1 MNPDS
6 RSTIKPHSNFTVG
19 ELTAF
24 QSNNGMQKNNSSRS
38 DRQTDGGHVLLHR
51 GVYVWVTHTH
61 IYMYCIYT
69 HTHTQEVI

>member
-19 ELTAF
+19 EPTAF

-69 HTHTQEVI
+69 HTHRR